1 MDLQKTQSSMNVV
14 TSTHQTESTVL
25 LKPIGKVWEA
35 VRSLQFDK
43 WLPNIVK
50 GVKWNSGS
58 CNEVGSE
65 FELTYADKSVWTF
78 RITEISENKRKFS
91 YDLIMA
97 EPSVTFST
105 MQNTWTLHKV
115 TSDNSTFIQWSS
127 DFSNDVD
134 SHIIQDNKFKKLDC
148 FTELKKHF
156 A

>member
-58 CNEVGSE
+58 CNEVG
-65 FELTYADKSVWTF
+65 
-78 RITEISENKRKFS
+78 
-91 YDLIMA
+91 
-97 EPSVTFST
+97 
-105 MQNTWTLHKV
+105 
-115 TSDNSTFIQWSS
+115 
-127 DFSNDVD
+127 
-134 SHIIQDNKFKKLDC
+134 
-148 FTELKKHF
+148 
-156 A
+156 